1 MSTIKTLLT
10 VFVHPDDV
18 DHALYLIGEVA
29 LTEGGTAYT
38 VQTGA
43 EERITLDMPP
53 FTVAHRQTQ
62 LIFALESPPTHH
74 QIQEIAQEAVT
85 GLIYG
90 FTVRGEVNLGEGT
103 TINNLGGLS
112 GHRSKDEF
120 MKNVELTRIQRG
132 G

>member
-1 MSTIKTLLT
+1 M
-10 VFVHPDDV
+10 FAEQDV
-18 DHALYLIGEVA
+18 L
-29 LTEGGTAYT
+29 
-38 VQTGA
+38 Q
-43 EERITLDMPP
+43 
-53 FTVAHRQTQ
+53 VAHRQTQ

-90 FTVRGEVNLGEGT
+90 FTVRGEVNLGEDT